1 MRNKKFIVGIIVL
14 IVFAGLILFVK
25 VIAPKAKAKKTT
37 VPAVQVKS
45 GLKKV
50 TKQKV
55 ISKGKGALTV
65 KIVNSKNAEIPMRI
79 KAFKV
84 IDGRSSVYAT
94 SSVGGRMQEVT
105 PGTYD
110 IEVDTV
116 PQKIF
121 KNVKVAEGKETIEDL
136 GCVTGSIAV
145 RTTNAKK
152 AAAYY
157 PMRILYSNTN
167 DMVTAYMT
175 NKTMEI
181 VPGVYDIEIGTSPRL
196 YKKNVKVAAG
206 KEAIIDM
213 GCVVGSL
220 MVKTVDENGKNVR
233 SNVRITKADTNE
245 IMSSATSNKPI
256 DLGKGIYNI
265 EVLSNPKQSKKNVKV
280 NVGEELVAEFI
291 VSAPIVP
298 QKPAKPVAK
307 VKQQ

>member
-1 MRNKKFIVGIIVL
+1 MGNKKLIIGITVL
-14 IVFAGLILFVK
+14 IVFIGLILFVK
-25 VIAPKAKAKKTT
+25 AIMPKAKAKKTT
-37 VPAVQVKS
+37 APAAQAKKD
-45 GLKKV
+45 LKKAAA
-50 TKQKV
+50 QKV

-65 KIVNSKNAEIPMRI
+65 RIFNSKNVEIPIKI
-79 KAFKV
+79 KAFRV
-84 IDGRSSVYAT
+84 IDARSGVYMV

-110 IEVDTV
+110 IEVDSV

-121 KNVKVAEGKETIEDL
+121 KNIKVAEGKETIEDL
-136 GCVTGSIAV
+136 GCVTGSIIV

-196 YKKNVKVAAG
+196 YKKDVKVAPG
-206 KEAIIDM
+206 KEVIIDM

-220 MVKTVDENGKNVR
+220 MVKTVDEEGKNVR
-233 SNVRITKADTNE
+233 LSVRITRADTNE
-245 IMSSATSNKPI
+245 IVSSTISNKPI
-256 DLGKGIYNI
+256 DLGKGIYKV
-265 EVLSNPKQSKKNVKV
+265 EVLSNPRQSKKDVKV
-280 NVGEELVAEFI
+280 NAGEESMAEFV

-298 QKPAKPVAK
+298 QKPAKPVAR